1 MIGRGTD
8 LAEGN
13 NPLASSVI
21 RKACQSIV
29 VLSLRLT
36 AAEARAADP
45 SRITEGKKYFA
56 AGVALVN
63 DPDGARYEDALVQ
76 FKKAFEALGAWKVL
90 VNIAIC
96 SLRLERDGEAIEAYE
111 KYLVAGGQEIDKS
124 ERADIE
130 RDLATLRV
138 QVVRLH
144 LELRASGGSI
154 VDERMD
160 ARGSRI
166 VNRYL
171 ATQRTLD
178 LGVHPGHHVVTIQL
192 GGQEARWE
200 VDLAPGTPVNHTV
213 EMSAAPLSG
222 TAKPSSET
230 RSTPDASSPV
240 KKDVRALRIA
250 SFAALGVGA
259 VGLGAGTAFAL
270 RSVSQRAQADD
281 ICPDPNRC
289 PISQRDTVNGLD
301 DNARSAK
308 TFATVGFVVG
318 GVAAGA
324 GITLLVLAGSK
335 QAPTA
340 ASPVEPQVRPWIGL
354 GSLGV
359 MGSF

>member
-1 MIGRGTD
+1 M
-8 LAEGN
+8 
-13 NPLASSVI
+13 I
-21 RKACQSIV
+21 RKACHSLV
-29 VLSLRLT
+29 ALSLLLT
-36 AAEARAADP
+36 TVEARASDP

-96 SLRLERDGEAIEAYE
+96 SLRLERDGEAIDAYE

-138 QVVRLH
+138 QVVRVH
-144 LELRASGGSI
+144 LDLRASGGSI

-171 ATQRTLD
+171 ATQRTID
-178 LGVHPGHHVVTIQL
+178 LGVHPGHHLVTIQL

-200 VDLAPGTPVNHTV
+200 VDLPPGTPVHHTV
-213 EMSAAPLSG
+213 EMPAAQSSVG
-222 TAKPSSET
+222 TKTSSET
-230 RSTPDASSPV
+230 RPTTDTSSPI

-250 SFAALGVGA
+250 SFAALGVGV

-318 GVAAGA
+318 GVAAGT
-324 GITLLVLAGSK
+324 GITLLVLAGNK
-335 QAPTA
+335 QTPAA
-340 ASPVEPQVRPWIGL
+340 ASPLGPQVRPWLGL

-359 MGSF
+359 MGTF